1 MRISIFGLGYV
12 GSVTAGCLARQG
24 HSIVGVDVQPQ
35 KVEAFNRGV
44 PPIVEPGLAQLL
56 AAAQT
61 RGSLRATLDCDEAI
75 NATEVSI
82 VCVGTPSK
90 VAGSLDLSYVR
101 SVIEQAGNALRKKLK
116 EHSIILRSTL
126 LPGSTA
132 QLVSEFLSDLIA
144 VRLVRVYYYPE
155 FLRES
160 TAVADF
166 EDPALMIVG
175 TWDGASP
182 PKDLMRDLFGE
193 RAAVVDWPTAEMVK
207 YACNCFHATKIAFAN
222 EIGRLGKEM
231 KVDSRRVMELFCQ
244 DTKLNLSACYLR
256 PGNPFGGSCL
266 PKDIRA
272 LAYHARHHG
281 LALPVIENLLPSNER
296 HLQSLLGL
304 ITESGQNEVAI
315 LGLAFKSQT
324 DDLRES
330 AMVEVAQTLVG
341 RGFKVRIYD
350 PALNLEALVGSN
362 KRLIDTKMPHLASL
376 LCSDLASAIG
386 QKGLLLVAQQCASLA
401 EFRKWVTAQHVVL
414 DVNGWPELRE
424 LPAKYEGL
432 CW

>member
-1 MRISIFGLGYV
+1 
-12 GSVTAGCLARQG
+12 
-24 HSIVGVDVQPQ
+24 
-35 KVEAFNRGV
+35 
-44 PPIVEPGLAQLL
+44 
-56 AAAQT
+56 
-61 RGSLRATLDCDEAI
+61 
-75 NATEVSI
+75 
-82 VCVGTPSK
+82 
-90 VAGSLDLSYVR
+90 
-101 SVIEQAGNALRKKLK
+101 
-116 EHSIILRSTL
+116 
-126 LPGSTA
+126 
-132 QLVSEFLSDLIA
+132 
-144 VRLVRVYYYPE
+144 
-155 FLRES
+155 
-160 TAVADF
+160 
-166 EDPALMIVG
+166 
-175 TWDGASP
+175 
-182 PKDLMRDLFGE
+182 
-193 RAAVVDWPTAEMVK
+193 
-207 YACNCFHATKIAFAN
+207 
-222 EIGRLGKEM
+222 
-231 KVDSRRVMELFCQ
+231 
-244 DTKLNLSACYLR
+244 
-256 PGNPFGGSCL
+256 
-266 PKDIRA
+266 
-272 LAYHARHHG
+272 